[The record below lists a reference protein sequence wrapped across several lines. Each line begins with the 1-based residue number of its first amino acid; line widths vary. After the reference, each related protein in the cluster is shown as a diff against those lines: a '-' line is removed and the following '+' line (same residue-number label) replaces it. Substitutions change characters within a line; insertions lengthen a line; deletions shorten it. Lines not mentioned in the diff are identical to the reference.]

1 MILHFFEFLFPT
13 SDLSNLFS
21 YITFRTF
28 SAALLSFAFVLFFMP
43 RFIRWV
49 QSVQWRQVVRDDG
62 PKTHLK
68 KKGTPTMG
76 GLVLLMGVLCV
87 SLLLVRL
94 DRWEPWICL
103 GAFAAAGLLGFIDD
117 YLKLSKKNPKGLSS
131 SAKMLGLLAISLL
144 VVVLIRNFELIESS
158 IYFPF
163 FKNFVLPI
171 GAFFYLWGY
180 LVIAGAANAVNLT
193 DGLDGLAIVPI
204 MTTAGVILI
213 LAYVSGHKNLA
224 EYLHFV
230 HVVGAGEMSVI
241 MGAVIGAGL
250 GFLWFNSH
258 PAEVFMGDVGSL
270 SLGTL
275 LAVAALLVH
284 QEIILLVAGFLFVLE
299 ALSVIIQVGFYK
311 KTKKRVF
318 LMAPLHHHFELSGWP
333 EPKVIVRFWILSII
347 FAVVA
352 LSSLKLR

>member
-1 MILHFFEFLFPT
+1 LILHLLDYWFPST
-13 SDLSNLFS
+13 GIANLFS

-28 SAALLSFAFVLFFMP
+28 SAALLTFAFVLFFMP

-62 PKTHLK
+62 PQTHLK

-76 GLVLLMGVLCV
+76 GLVMLLAI
-87 SLLLVRL
+87 LVISFCFMRL

-103 GAFAAAGLLGFIDD
+103 GAFLAAGILGFLDD

-131 SAKMLGLLAISLL
+131 SAKMIGLLLISVA
-144 VVVLIRNFELIESS
+144 VVGMIRNLELVESS

-163 FKNFVLPI
+163 LKNFVLPI
-171 GAFFYLWGY
+171 GVFFYLWGY

-213 LAYVSGHKNLA
+213 LAYVSGHKSLA

-250 GFLWFNSH
+250 GFLWFNAH

-284 QEIILLVAGFLFVLE
+284 QEFILLVAGFLFVLE
-299 ALSVIIQVGFYK
+299 ALSVIIQVAFYK
-311 KTKKRVF
+311 RTKRRVF
-318 LMAPLHHHFELSGWP
+318 RMAPLHHHFELSGWP
-333 EPKVIVRFWILSII
+333 EPKVIVRFWILSLI